1 MSISTQMNLFQ
12 EAKVEVTK
20 PEPKTTVRVGSRIAE
35 IPLRKKR
42 KEAMEKL
49 IPILDQLE
57 GKDVYIG
64 SYFSSHNHFWINH
77 LKLGRLKV
85 ERISGGDKLPSVI
98 VLWGSRDASV
108 RIFTD
113 QLVAVREQEY
123 SGYTLWLLDF
133 WNGFGE
139 HPIDPYRPTGYV
151 SLDIARFKD

>member
-1 MSISTQMNLFQ
+1 MNLFH
-12 EAKVEVTK
+12 ENKVEVSKSEQNT
-20 PEPKTTVRVGSRIAE
+20 PVRVGNRIAQ
-35 IPLRKKR
+35 IPLRR
-42 KEAMEKL
+42 RRREALEKL

-64 SYFSSHNHFWINH
+64 SYFGSHNHFWANN
-77 LKLGRLKV
+77 LKLGRLRV
-85 ERISGGDKLPSVI
+85 EKISGGDRFPSVI
-98 VLWGSRDASV
+98 VLWGSRYASV

-139 HPIDPYRPTGYV
+139 HPIDPYRPIGYV